1 MELEK
6 KTYVDSFGKR
16 VGEEIIKEM
25 KKTIQAE
32 KENIRES
39 YAEKDVIDNMTSE
52 FFVDLIHKDSIFI
65 MEFIMKLHEGHGS
78 SESLIVKHPIDSSRV
93 IADLMLLENQ
103 LPYFILDR
111 LFSPHLKTLGI
122 YETLDRVILELFSLH
137 TKVKRNT
144 TFKHFTDMFR
154 CAYEESLDKTPRLT
168 DLSGPAI
175 AEMQNASN
183 LSRVG
188 VEFKVKFC
196 IFYFL
201 AVKDFWVLLFLL
213 IRLSFELCFTS
224 EFLLYPFLF

>member
-6 KTYVDSFGKR
+6 KTYVDSFEKR

-52 FFVDLIHKDSIFI
+52 FFVELIYKDSIFI

-78 SESLIVKHPIDSSRV
+78 SESLIVKHRIDSSRV

-122 YETLDRVILELFSLH
+122 YKTLDRVILELFSLH

-154 CAYEESLDKTPRLT
+154 CAYEESLDKTPSLT

-224 EFLLYPFLF
+224 EFLLYPFLV